1 MRNIIHIGA
10 GTDRRNRFVAIALGV
25 ALAVGP
31 AAMLPAAALAAPAT
45 DAAAASTTAGATITL
60 QGADGASLA
69 GHTFD
74 VYRIGT
80 YTDQI
85 LNGTQISSL
94 GVRGDTA
101 SNAWAADATPVEM
114 TRVTSNGHGD
124 KVGGKSTT
132 ITTKV
137 SNTDP
142 RDHGSQWE
150 TYEGYY
156 QVPEGQKNTVFM
168 FKSLE
173 GFKDVETLPGNN
185 VGNLVD
191 DIEFSRSY
199 KLTYD
204 KNASDAT
211 GKVPSNQRGKENTV
225 QPAKSKT
232 TGSVGLA
239 ADKTVSGLTVHDLKK
254 NDKGKVSSSSKA
266 DSTQPAAFKA
276 PGAKVETIAS
286 RAAGDELAV
295 NGGFDTPKWS
305 IAKEGQGLPWVYV
318 KPNAGTIRS
327 YAQAMAGQTGVVLLG
342 GMAGLSGTAMAA
354 GAGTITLTAP
364 AGETLA
370 NHSFS
375 AYKIG
380 DYSGYA
386 DANANGKIDG
396 TNVTNAAGTQAWLKA
411 ALTKAGLGVDSA
423 KGLDEAGTLAAT
435 TQAAKLSTVANALAD
450 AANKPGAVV
459 ADKTSNTGSLTLNV
473 PGEGLYLVVDSDGL
487 PIIVGTKINGKDLE
501 KQALGTAVIK
511 STSISV
517 DKEGSGDTTIGK
529 TVSYTATFKIPQ
541 KNANPTKL
549 SYTDQPTN
557 LAIVRNSLKI
567 KVDNQAAVAVPSE
580 AITWNRDG
588 GFTLTGDSYLSDA
601 TYGKTVVIS
610 YDATVTGKDPHN
622 TGTVKATLDGKDKTT
637 SDDVTLA
644 NFDFDLAKV
653 KADGRTAVKDAGFVI
668 KNQAGKYMK
677 LDAASGKWSDVD
689 VKDAAA
695 AKAAGAERLTDAQG
709 HLAFDGLGDGTYTV
723 EESTVPSGYLPTPAS
738 FTVTIKNGKASVKG
752 TGLNAGLTG
761 GNANLAE
768 DGAVTVKNLD
778 SISQLAQTGATGVTI
793 TVAMAGLLAL
803 GAGGAWTL
811 RRRTVQSAE

>member
-1 MRNIIHIGA
+1 MSNIL
-10 GTDRRNRFVAIALGV
+10 TDNTRTRR
-25 ALAVGP
+25 
-31 AAMLPAAALAAPAT
+31 LAA
-45 DAAAASTTAGATITL
+45 SV
-60 QGADGASLA
+60 LA
-69 GHTFD
+69 
-74 VYRIGT
+74 
-80 YTDQI
+80 
-85 LNGTQISSL
+85 
-94 GVRGDTA
+94 
-101 SNAWAADATPVEM
+101 
-114 TRVTSNGHGD
+114 
-124 KVGGKSTT
+124 
-132 ITTKV
+132 
-137 SNTDP
+137 
-142 RDHGSQWE
+142 
-150 TYEGYY
+150 
-156 QVPEGQKNTVFM
+156 
-168 FKSLE
+168 
-173 GFKDVETLPGNN
+173 
-185 VGNLVD
+185 
-191 DIEFSRSY
+191 
-199 KLTYD
+199 
-204 KNASDAT
+204 
-211 GKVPSNQRGKENTV
+211 
-225 QPAKSKT
+225 
-232 TGSVGLA
+232 
-239 ADKTVSGLTVHDLKK
+239 
-254 NDKGKVSSSSKA
+254 
-266 DSTQPAAFKA
+266 
-276 PGAKVETIAS
+276 
-286 RAAGDELAV
+286 
-295 NGGFDTPKWS
+295 
-305 IAKEGQGLPWVYV
+305 
-318 KPNAGTIRS
+318 
-327 YAQAMAGQTGVVLLG
+327 GVVLLG

-370 NHSFS
+370 NHTFS

-386 DANANGKIDG
+386 DANANGKIDS

-411 ALTKAGLGVDSA
+411 ALAKAGLSVDSA

-529 TVSYTATFKIPQ
+529 TVHYTATFKIPQ
-541 KNANPTKL
+541 KSANPTKL

-557 LAIVRNSLKI
+557 LTIVRNSLKI
-567 KVDNQAAVAVPSE
+567 KVDNQAAVAVPSQ
-580 AITWNRDG
+580 AIKWNQDG

-622 TGTVKATLDGKDKTT
+622 TGTVKATLADKPKTAA
-637 SDDVTLA
+637 DEVTLA

-677 LDAASGKWSDVD
+677 LDAASGKWSDM
-689 VKDAAA
+689 DAKNAA
-695 AKAAGAERLTDAQG
+695 EAKAAGAERLTDAQG

-761 GNANLAE
+761 DNANLAE
-768 DGAVTVKNLD
+768 DGTVTVKNLD

-803 GAGGAWTL
+803 GALAVLGRCAAAPPKTPSDRSGL
-811 RRRTVQSAE
+811 NDRRRHHTRHGRRDPGIRPDPHASHVPRGNETTEKDARPLDDVDRPVRRARPRRRLPDRSSAHRARRFRPRAVGGHGHARRLGRRHAQGTPRIDARTGPILQPHAGRIRPADHRRGRGSIHPQATR

>member
-1 MRNIIHIGA
+1 MVVDFLPVLKHREEVKSTRGA
-10 GTDRRNRFVAIALGV
+10 ERHPYFLFKNFGKYRKNVGINRFCMYVGKTKTTIPISRTPKPINEFGLKPGKYRLSAVNVAGFD
-25 ALAVGP
+25 P
-31 AAMLPAAALAAPAT
+31 AKERNTMSNILTDNTRTRRLAA
-45 DAAAASTTAGATITL
+45 SV
-60 QGADGASLA
+60 LA
-69 GHTFD
+69 
-74 VYRIGT
+74 
-80 YTDQI
+80 
-85 LNGTQISSL
+85 
-94 GVRGDTA
+94 
-101 SNAWAADATPVEM
+101 
-114 TRVTSNGHGD
+114 
-124 KVGGKSTT
+124 
-132 ITTKV
+132 
-137 SNTDP
+137 
-142 RDHGSQWE
+142 
-150 TYEGYY
+150 
-156 QVPEGQKNTVFM
+156 
-168 FKSLE
+168 
-173 GFKDVETLPGNN
+173 
-185 VGNLVD
+185 
-191 DIEFSRSY
+191 
-199 KLTYD
+199 
-204 KNASDAT
+204 
-211 GKVPSNQRGKENTV
+211 
-225 QPAKSKT
+225 
-232 TGSVGLA
+232 
-239 ADKTVSGLTVHDLKK
+239 
-254 NDKGKVSSSSKA
+254 
-266 DSTQPAAFKA
+266 
-276 PGAKVETIAS
+276 
-286 RAAGDELAV
+286 
-295 NGGFDTPKWS
+295 
-305 IAKEGQGLPWVYV
+305 
-318 KPNAGTIRS
+318 
-327 YAQAMAGQTGVVLLG
+327 GVVLLG

-364 AGETLA
+364 ADETLA
-370 NHSFS
+370 NHTFS

-386 DANANGKIDG
+386 DANANGKIDS

-411 ALTKAGLGVDSA
+411 ALAKAGLSVDTA

-459 ADKTSNTGSLTLNV
+459 TGQTSNTGSLTLNV

-487 PIIVGTKINGKDLE
+487 PIIVGTQINGKDLE
-501 KQALGTAVIK
+501 HQALGTAVIK

-529 TVSYTATFKIPQ
+529 TVHYTATFKIPQ
-541 KNANPTKL
+541 KSANPTKL

-557 LAIVRNSLKI
+557 LTIVRNSLKI
-567 KVDNQAAVAVPSE
+567 KVGDQAAVAVPSN
-580 AITWNRDG
+580 AITWNHDG

-622 TGTVKATLDGKDKTT
+622 TGTVKATLDGKDKTAA
-637 SDDVTLA
+637 DEVTLA

-677 LDAASGKWSDVD
+677 LDAASGKWSDMD

-738 FTVTIKNGKASVKG
+738 FTVTIANGRASVKG

-778 SISQLAQTGATGVTI
+778 SISQLAQTGAAGVTI

-811 RRRTVQSAE
+811 RRRTAQDAK

>member
-1 MRNIIHIGA
+1 MSNIL
-10 GTDRRNRFVAIALGV
+10 TDNTRTRR
-25 ALAVGP
+25 
-31 AAMLPAAALAAPAT
+31 LAA
-45 DAAAASTTAGATITL
+45 SV
-60 QGADGASLA
+60 LA
-69 GHTFD
+69 
-74 VYRIGT
+74 
-80 YTDQI
+80 
-85 LNGTQISSL
+85 
-94 GVRGDTA
+94 
-101 SNAWAADATPVEM
+101 
-114 TRVTSNGHGD
+114 
-124 KVGGKSTT
+124 
-132 ITTKV
+132 
-137 SNTDP
+137 
-142 RDHGSQWE
+142 
-150 TYEGYY
+150 
-156 QVPEGQKNTVFM
+156 
-168 FKSLE
+168 
-173 GFKDVETLPGNN
+173 
-185 VGNLVD
+185 
-191 DIEFSRSY
+191 
-199 KLTYD
+199 
-204 KNASDAT
+204 
-211 GKVPSNQRGKENTV
+211 
-225 QPAKSKT
+225 
-232 TGSVGLA
+232 
-239 ADKTVSGLTVHDLKK
+239 
-254 NDKGKVSSSSKA
+254 
-266 DSTQPAAFKA
+266 
-276 PGAKVETIAS
+276 
-286 RAAGDELAV
+286 
-295 NGGFDTPKWS
+295 
-305 IAKEGQGLPWVYV
+305 
-318 KPNAGTIRS
+318 
-327 YAQAMAGQTGVVLLG
+327 GVVLLG
-342 GMAGLSGTAMAA
+342 GMAGQSCHAA

-364 AGETLA
+364 ADETLA
-370 NHSFS
+370 NHTFS

-411 ALTKAGLGVDSA
+411 ALAKAGLGVDSA

-459 ADKTSNTGSLTLNV
+459 TGQTSNTGSLTLNV

-487 PIIVGTKINGKDLE
+487 PIIVGTQIDGKDLE
-501 KQALGTAVIK
+501 HQALGTAVIK

-541 KNANPTKL
+541 KSANPTKL

-622 TGTVKATLDGKDKTT
+622 TGTVRATLADKPKTAA
-637 SDDVTLA
+637 DDVTLA
-644 NFDFDLAKV
+644 NFDFDLTKV
-653 KADGRTAVKDAGFVI
+653 KADGRTAVKGAGFVI
-668 KNQAGKYMK
+668 KNQSGKYMK
-677 LDAASGKWSDVD
+677 LDAASGKWSDMD
-689 VKDAAA
+689 AKTAAA

-738 FTVTIKNGKASVKG
+738 FTVTIANGRASVKG

-778 SISQLAQTGATGVTI
+778 SISQLAQTGAAGVTI

-803 GAGGAWTL
+803 GAGGAYAL

>member
-1 MRNIIHIGA
+1 MNTPNRKN
-10 GTDRRNRFVAIALGV
+10 RRL
-25 ALAVGP
+25 LAVLPAGACA
-31 AAMLPAAALAAPAT
+31 AAML
-45 DAAAASTTAGATITL
+45 
-60 QGADGASLA
+60 LA
-69 GHTFD
+69 G
-74 VYRIGT
+74 
-80 YTDQI
+80 
-85 LNGTQISSL
+85 L
-94 GVRGDTA
+94 G
-101 SNAWAADATPVEM
+101 
-114 TRVTSNGHGD
+114 
-124 KVGGKSTT
+124 ST
-132 ITTKV
+132 
-137 SNTDP
+137 
-142 RDHGSQWE
+142 
-150 TYEGYY
+150 
-156 QVPEGQKNTVFM
+156 
-168 FKSLE
+168 
-173 GFKDVETLPGNN
+173 
-185 VGNLVD
+185 
-191 DIEFSRSY
+191 
-199 KLTYD
+199 
-204 KNASDAT
+204 
-211 GKVPSNQRGKENTV
+211 
-225 QPAKSKT
+225 
-232 TGSVGLA
+232 
-239 ADKTVSGLTVHDLKK
+239 
-254 NDKGKVSSSSKA
+254 
-266 DSTQPAAFKA
+266 AAF
-276 PGAKVETIAS
+276 
-286 RAAGDELAV
+286 AA
-295 NGGFDTPKWS
+295 N
-305 IAKEGQGLPWVYV
+305 
-318 KPNAGTIRS
+318 
-327 YAQAMAGQTGVVLLG
+327 
-342 GMAGLSGTAMAA
+342 
-354 GAGTITLTAP
+354 AGTITLTAP

-396 TNVTNAAGTQAWLKA
+396 TNVTNAAGAQAWLKA

-689 VKDAAA
+689 VKDAAE

-738 FTVTIKNGKASVKG
+738 FTITIKNGKTATVKG

-761 GNANLAE
+761 DNANLAE

-803 GAGGAWTL
+803 GAGGAYAL

>member
-1 MRNIIHIGA
+1 M
-10 GTDRRNRFVAIALGV
+10 
-25 ALAVGP
+25 
-31 AAMLPAAALAAPAT
+31 
-45 DAAAASTTAGATITL
+45 
-60 QGADGASLA
+60 
-69 GHTFD
+69 
-74 VYRIGT
+74 
-80 YTDQI
+80 
-85 LNGTQISSL
+85 
-94 GVRGDTA
+94 
-101 SNAWAADATPVEM
+101 
-114 TRVTSNGHGD
+114 
-124 KVGGKSTT
+124 
-132 ITTKV
+132 
-137 SNTDP
+137 
-142 RDHGSQWE
+142 
-150 TYEGYY
+150 
-156 QVPEGQKNTVFM
+156 
-168 FKSLE
+168 
-173 GFKDVETLPGNN
+173 
-185 VGNLVD
+185 
-191 DIEFSRSY
+191 
-199 KLTYD
+199 
-204 KNASDAT
+204 
-211 GKVPSNQRGKENTV
+211 
-225 QPAKSKT
+225 
-232 TGSVGLA
+232 
-239 ADKTVSGLTVHDLKK
+239 
-254 NDKGKVSSSSKA
+254 
-266 DSTQPAAFKA
+266 
-276 PGAKVETIAS
+276 
-286 RAAGDELAV
+286 
-295 NGGFDTPKWS
+295 
-305 IAKEGQGLPWVYV
+305 
-318 KPNAGTIRS
+318 
-327 YAQAMAGQTGVVLLG
+327 
-342 GMAGLSGTAMAA
+342 
-354 GAGTITLTAP
+354 
-364 AGETLA
+364 
-370 NHSFS
+370 
-375 AYKIG
+375 
-380 DYSGYA
+380 
-386 DANANGKIDG
+386 
-396 TNVTNAAGTQAWLKA
+396 
-411 ALTKAGLGVDSA
+411 
-423 KGLDEAGTLAAT
+423 
-435 TQAAKLSTVANALAD
+435 AD

-557 LAIVRNSLKI
+557 LTIVRNSLKI
-567 KVDNQAAVAVPSE
+567 KVDNQAAVAVPSQ
-580 AITWNRDG
+580 AIKWNQDG

-622 TGTVKATLDGKDKTT
+622 TGTVKATLADKPKTAA
-637 SDDVTLA
+637 DDVTLA

-677 LDAASGKWSDVD
+677 LDAASGKWSDM
-689 VKDAAA
+689 DAKNAA
-695 AKAAGAERLTDAQG
+695 EAKAAGAERLTDAQG

-811 RRRTVQSAE
+811 RRRTAQDAK

>member
-1 MRNIIHIGA
+1 MSNIL
-10 GTDRRNRFVAIALGV
+10 TDNTRTRR
-25 ALAVGP
+25 
-31 AAMLPAAALAAPAT
+31 LAA
-45 DAAAASTTAGATITL
+45 SV
-60 QGADGASLA
+60 LA
-69 GHTFD
+69 
-74 VYRIGT
+74 
-80 YTDQI
+80 
-85 LNGTQISSL
+85 
-94 GVRGDTA
+94 
-101 SNAWAADATPVEM
+101 
-114 TRVTSNGHGD
+114 
-124 KVGGKSTT
+124 
-132 ITTKV
+132 
-137 SNTDP
+137 
-142 RDHGSQWE
+142 
-150 TYEGYY
+150 
-156 QVPEGQKNTVFM
+156 
-168 FKSLE
+168 
-173 GFKDVETLPGNN
+173 
-185 VGNLVD
+185 
-191 DIEFSRSY
+191 
-199 KLTYD
+199 
-204 KNASDAT
+204 
-211 GKVPSNQRGKENTV
+211 
-225 QPAKSKT
+225 
-232 TGSVGLA
+232 
-239 ADKTVSGLTVHDLKK
+239 
-254 NDKGKVSSSSKA
+254 
-266 DSTQPAAFKA
+266 
-276 PGAKVETIAS
+276 
-286 RAAGDELAV
+286 
-295 NGGFDTPKWS
+295 
-305 IAKEGQGLPWVYV
+305 
-318 KPNAGTIRS
+318 
-327 YAQAMAGQTGVVLLG
+327 GVVLLG

-370 NHSFS
+370 NHTFS

-386 DANANGKIDG
+386 DANANGKIDS

-411 ALTKAGLGVDSA
+411 ALTKAGLSVDTA

-487 PIIVGTKINGKDLE
+487 PIIVGTQIDGKDLE

-529 TVSYTATFKIPQ
+529 TVHYTATFKIPQ
-541 KNANPTKL
+541 KSANPTKL

-557 LAIVRNSLKI
+557 LTIVRNSLKI
-567 KVDNQAAVAVPSE
+567 KVGDQAAVAVPSQ
-580 AITWNRDG
+580 AIKWNQDG

-622 TGTVKATLDGKDKTT
+622 TGTVRATLADKPKTAA
-637 SDDVTLA
+637 DEVTLA
-644 NFDFDLAKV
+644 NFDFDLTKV
-653 KADGRTAVKDAGFVI
+653 KADGRTAVKGAGFVI

-677 LDAASGKWSDVD
+677 LDAASGKWSDMD
-689 VKDAAA
+689 AKTAAA

-723 EESTVPSGYLPTPAS
+723 EESTVPSGYLPTPAA
-738 FTVTIKNGKASVKG
+738 FTITIKNGKTATVKG

-761 GNANLAE
+761 DNANLAE

-803 GAGGAWTL
+803 GAGGAYAL